1 MDPLFASPIFAASLP
16 PAPRRPLLAA
26 LFSLILPG
34 FGQFYNGEVNKAIW
48 LFLGFALLLIPGTA
62 LVALYLPARA
72 MMPALLLSLAGALG
86 LWGYAVGNAFRQA
99 RRLPDYRPA
108 VWQRSGAYALVF
120 LMCNVL
126 ALPLLLSTVRGQL
139 VESFHIP
146 STSMEPSIRQGDVL
160 FADKRYNCGGCQSGI
175 ARGDVAIFT
184 YPNDRT
190 LKYIK
195 RIIALPGDTVEVQ
208 GAEVK
213 VNGQLLTLPGSVRPG
228 PAAESEYAMESSG
241 SREWQVLRPRGTETA
256 ASSRTVSLTVPPGQ
270 VFVLG
275 DNRTLSRDSRSFG
288 TVPMPDV
295 VGRAR
300 QLWFSRGADGVRWER
315 LGLVV
320 E

>member
-1 MDPLFASPIFAASLP
+1 MDPLFSSPLFAASLP

-26 LFSLILPG
+26 LFSLVLPG

-86 LWGYAVGNAFRQA
+86 LWGYAVGNAYREA

-126 ALPLLLSTVRGQL
+126 ALPLLLSTVRSQL
-139 VESFHIP
+139 VESFYIP
-146 STSMEPSIRQGDVL
+146 STSMEPGIRQGDVL

-195 RIIALPGDTVEVQ
+195 RVIALPGDTVQ
-208 GAEVK
+208 MLGAEVK
-213 VNGQLLTLPGSVRPG
+213 VNGQPLTVPGSVRPG
-228 PAAESEYAMESSG
+228 PAPEIEIVSEHSG
-241 SREWQVLRPRGTETA
+241 ERQWQVQRPAQGVGS
-256 ASSRTVSLTVPPGQ
+256 ASLSLTVPPGQ

-300 QLWFSRGADGVRWER
+300 QLWFSRGAEGVRWER
-315 LGLVV
+315 LGRVV

>member
-1 MDPLFASPIFAASLP
+1 MDPLFSSPLFAASLP

-26 LFSLILPG
+26 LFSLVLPG

-48 LFLGFALLLIPGTA
+48 LFLGFSLLLIPGTA

-86 LWGYAVGNAFRQA
+86 LWGYAVGNAYRQA

-195 RIIALPGDTVEVQ
+195 RIIALPGDTVELL

-213 VNGQLLTLPGSVRPG
+213 VNGQSLSVPGSVRPG
-228 PAAESEYAMESSG
+228 PAPEIEIVSERSG
-241 SREWQVLRPRGTETA
+241 EQQWQVQRTTQGVGSVSLR
-256 ASSRTVSLTVPPGQ
+256 LTVPPGQ

-295 VGRAR
+295 VGRAH
-300 QLWFSRGADGVRWER
+300 QLWFSRGAEGVRWER
-315 LGLVV
+315 LGQVV

>member
-1 MDPLFASPIFAASLP
+1 MDPLFSSPLFAASLP

-26 LFSLILPG
+26 LFSLVLPG

-86 LWGYAVGNAFRQA
+86 LWGYAVGNAYRQA

-195 RIIALPGDTVEVQ
+195 RIIALPGDTVEVL

-213 VNGQLLTLPGSVRPG
+213 VNGQLLTVPGSVRPG
-228 PAAESEYAMESSG
+228 PAPEIEIVSERSG
-241 SREWQVLRPRGTETA
+241 ERQWQVQRQAQGGGSVSL
-256 ASSRTVSLTVPPGQ
+256 SLTVPPGQ

-275 DNRTLSRDSRSFG
+275 DNRTLSRDSRTFG

-315 LGLVV
+315 LGRVV

>member
-1 MDPLFASPIFAASLP
+1 MDPLFSSPLFAASLP

-26 LFSLILPG
+26 LLSLVLPG

-86 LWGYAVGNAFRQA
+86 LWGYAVGNAYRQA

-120 LMCNVL
+120 LTCNVL
-126 ALPLLLSTVRGQL
+126 ALPLLLSTVRSQL
-139 VESFHIP
+139 VESFYIP
-146 STSMEPSIRQGDVL
+146 STSMEPGIRQGDVL

-195 RIIALPGDTVEVQ
+195 RVIALPGDTVEVL

-213 VNGQLLTLPGSVRPG
+213 VNGQPLTVPGSVRPG
-228 PAAESEYAMESSG
+228 PAPEIEIVSERSG
-241 SREWQVLRPRGTETA
+241 ERQWQVQRPAQGGG
-256 ASSRTVSLTVPPGQ
+256 SVSLSLTVPPGQ

-275 DNRTLSRDSRSFG
+275 DNRTLSRDSRTFG

-315 LGLVV
+315 LGRVV